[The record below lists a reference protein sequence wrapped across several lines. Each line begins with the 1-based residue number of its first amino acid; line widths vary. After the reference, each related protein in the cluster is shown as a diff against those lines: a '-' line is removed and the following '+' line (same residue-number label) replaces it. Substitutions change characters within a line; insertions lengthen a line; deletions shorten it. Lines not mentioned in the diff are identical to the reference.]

1 MKHKELWRKKTKLIR
16 QRRCHGLQCTA
27 LEESGV
33 YVSLKGGILKYLE
46 EVPKTESFWEGKYF
60 VFDKRA
66 SVEHGLAQGTHK
78 LCYGCKQPLVMKT
91 WKLQSMSMEFLV
103 FTIGYG
109 PISPSGPE
117 S

>member
-1 MKHKELWRKKTKLIR
+1 MYCIGGIR
-16 QRRCHGLQCTA
+16 CEKASSLLLSQGF
-27 LEESGV
+27 EEV
-33 YVSLKGGILKYLE
+33 YVSLKSGILKYLE

-66 SVEHGLAQGTHK
+66 YVEHGLAQGTHK
-78 LCYGCKQPLVMKT
+78 LCHGCKCKQPLVMKT

-117 S
+117 R